1 MPSSSI
7 NIGINRQGKRLVD
20 KINLHYKN
28 HEPDFYNNHILN
40 AAMESGDTGHKLFTL
55 SQDQFVPSHNDDT
68 KVWFDVEL
76 YGEVRRLS
84 NLINETVGSSIDVNI
99 IFSICD
105 KEATSQLKLLLE
117 AIRIL
122 KDSEQISGVDVKLFV
137 ILYELDNTKSSNY
150 SGVQQELISITE
162 MTQEYD
168 SILTDIYY
176 LDDRNVGQVI
186 LNLNT
191 EWLAF
196 ALAEFIVFEMLK
208 ERSGAILRK
217 SKIFGVGVIHFNEVL
232 FRNVIQH
239 TILQYKFEDEG
250 ILDEDAVVLR
260 DLYRKCN
267 PFIESHQNFFT
278 RFLEAFPYTS
288 NNSGELTLNS
298 KKYISDF
305 KGTLEQFITNEEYK
319 VGESKTLLAHL
330 LGEDDNKLE
339 GINWSGERLDINDL
353 EFDVINYFNK
363 YLEENDRVKYP
374 EQKARKNSITELSQG
389 IKREE
394 RILRDLEETSNE
406 IYRNLNVSFKNG
418 TFSLDGKRINASGYI
433 PSPIN
438 PSDEFYT
445 YPDENIPTSLD
456 LSMYLS
462 AVKNQGDLK
471 SCTAFPISTV
481 YEFFAQR
488 NRKNVNI
495 SELFIYYNS
504 RELNGNINNDSGATL
519 VNAIH
524 AVKEKGACYTKMY
537 PYDTESFSQLP
548 TDDAYSE
555 AKHQVV
561 SKASRINITETDFKH
576 AIANGHPVII
586 GLKIF
591 ESFYPQDASGI
602 IPFPLINEAE
612 YEQHGNHALLV
623 VGYNDEEKLFKIRNS
638 WGEEFGDRG
647 YGYAPYDYIANPKFC
662 HEAFVI
668 TEIVDL
674 SYEKFTYDE
683 NSNFSFLKDATI
695 RRKLIVEYQLRAK
708 KRELKE
714 VKIAY
719 DDLAFQNERNSEQ
732 IKDPIFRRRLL
743 DQLMVATPNVSVQEP
758 IVIKK
763 PQNKMWGLLIMVI
776 GTTFIRAAIALKKDL
791 GHTGLL
797 IAIGLGVIII
807 LIGVV
812 QLFRKKTVSE
822 NPVPVT
828 ATPRFGEQDR
838 YAFEAADNLFEAFDG
853 MRQNLVRRYKAISN
867 YYTRIK
873 EWQIESKKKLDKIEY
888 NSPDFVINVIKKEP
902 LLHYLEMNKSEFLRN
917 LINFSTIFHRD
928 YDPASDNVDQVY
940 NDLYKNY
947 FLNISENI
955 DGILEMSI
963 VDYIQNR
970 VEYPYLEPAPVLQS
984 TIRNIQNV
992 SMPFCNIKQTAN
1004 SINIQN
1010 YVIHE
1015 KISSNEDSKLSEF
1028 ARHRDAAIN
1037 PILTFRSDNKK
1048 KYVAIQVAAIEN
1060 VEDIARFNL

>member
-28 HEPDFYNNHILN
+28 HEPDFYKSHILN
-40 AAMESGDTGHKLFTL
+40 AAMESGDIGQKLFTL
-55 SQDQFVPSHNDDT
+55 IEDQFVSSSNDDI
-68 KVWFDVEL
+68 KMWFDKDL
-76 YGEVRRLS
+76 YGEVKRLS
-84 NLINETVGSSIDVNI
+84 NLVNNSVGSSIDVNI
-99 IFSICD
+99 ILSICD
-105 KEATSQLKLLLE
+105 SESTVQLKLLLE
-117 AIRIL
+117 AIREL
-122 KDSEQISGVDVKLFV
+122 GVNQISGVDVKLFV
-137 ILYELDNTKSSNY
+137 ILYELDNTKSTKVLDLQN
-150 SGVQQELISITE
+150 EFISLKE
-162 MTQEYD
+162 MAQEYD
-168 SILTDIYY
+168 SILKDIYY
-176 LDDRNVGQVI
+176 VDDRNTSQVI
-186 LNLNT
+186 LKLNT

-250 ILDEDAVVLR
+250 ILEEGGVVLR

-267 PFIESHQNFFT
+267 PLIVSHQNFFT
-278 RFLEAFPYTS
+278 RFLEAFPYSPT
-288 NNSGELTLNS
+288 NSGELTLNS
-298 KKYISDF
+298 KKYIADF
-305 KGTLEQFITNEEYK
+305 KIALDQFITNDEYK

-330 LGEDDNKLE
+330 LGEDDYKLE

-363 YLEENDRVKYP
+363 YLDDDDRVKYP
-374 EQKARKNSITELSQG
+374 EQKALKSSITELSQG

-394 RILRDLEETSNE
+394 KILHDLEKTSKE
-406 IYRNLNVSFKNG
+406 IDRNLNVSFKDG
-418 TFSLDGKRINASGYI
+418 TFSVDGKRINASGYI

-438 PSDEFYT
+438 PNDEFYT
-445 YPDENIPTSLD
+445 YPDENIPASID

-488 NRKNVNI
+488 NKKNVNI

-504 RELNGNINNDSGATL
+504 REINENINVDSGVSL
-519 VNAIH
+519 VSALQ
-524 AVKEKGACYTKMY
+524 AVKAKGACYTKTY
-537 PYDTESFSQLP
+537 PYNINSFSQQP
-548 TDDAYSE
+548 TEESYIE

-561 SKASRINITETDFKH
+561 EKASRVNITETDFKY

-591 ESFYPQDASGI
+591 ESFYPQDESGI
-602 IPFPLINEAE
+602 IPFPLSNEAE

-638 WGEEFGDRG
+638 WGKEFGDKG

-662 HEAFVI
+662 REAFVI

-695 RRKLIVEYQLRAK
+695 RRKLIVEYQFRAK

-719 DDLAFQNERNSEQ
+719 EDLAFANERNSEQ

-743 DQLMVATPNVSVQEP
+743 EQLMVSTPNLPAQEP

-807 LIGVV
+807 LIGLV

-822 NPVPVT
+822 ISVPVT
-828 ATPRFGEQDR
+828 ATPIFGEQDR
-838 YAFEAADNLFEAFDG
+838 YAFESADNLFEAFDD
-853 MRQNLVRRYKAISN
+853 MRQNLVKRYKAISN
-867 YYTRIK
+867 YYSRIK
-873 EWQIESKKKLDKIEY
+873 EWQIESKDKLHKIEY

-928 YDPASDNVDQVY
+928 YDPASDNVDEVY
-940 NDLYKNY
+940 NDLNKNY

-970 VEYPYLEPAPVLQS
+970 VEYPYLEPASVLQS
-984 TIRNIQNV
+984 TIRNIQKV

-1015 KISSNEDSKLSEF
+1015 ESKSNEDSKLSEF
-1028 ARHRDAAIN
+1028 AKHRDAAIM

-1060 VEDIARFNL
+1060 VEDIARFDL